1 MNRRFGFSIFWTLL
15 VFLIIGA
22 VAAIA
27 YHAGATVA
35 VGNSGAAGVDP
46 RYYYPGWGLF
56 GLFPLLFF
64 ILILFLVFRPRR
76 WYGRHWSRYGPWG
89 YGPWSQPGP
98 GNEGNV
104 PPVPPH
110 IEQMFQAWHRQ
121 AHGESPPAG
130 GTPTGMAP

>member
-1 MNRRFGFSIFWTLL
+1 RHLHSFPTRRSSDLFDMNRRFGFSIFWTLL

-64 ILILFLVFRPRR
+64 ILILLDRKSTRLNSSHLV
-76 WYGRHWSRYGPWG
+76 
-89 YGPWSQPGP
+89 
-98 GNEGNV
+98 
-104 PPVPPH
+104 
-110 IEQMFQAWHRQ
+110 
-121 AHGESPPAG
+121 
-130 GTPTGMAP
+130 